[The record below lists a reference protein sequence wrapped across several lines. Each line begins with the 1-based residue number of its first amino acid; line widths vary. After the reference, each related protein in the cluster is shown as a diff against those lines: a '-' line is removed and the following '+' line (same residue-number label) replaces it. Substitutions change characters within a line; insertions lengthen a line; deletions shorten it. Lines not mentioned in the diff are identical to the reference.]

1 MDAATLYTIVTM
13 LDGRERI
20 IHHEYASVA
29 QCEAARAK
37 MVEMLPS
44 VNGLPTRYSC
54 ERHINFSPNLIPA
67 TARTK
72 D

>member
-1 MDAATLYTIVTM
+1 MDAATLYTIVTL

-20 IHHEYASVA
+20 SHHEYASVT

-44 VNGLPTRYSC
+44 VNSLPTRYTC
-54 ERHINFSPNLIPA
+54 ERHINFSPNLLPA
-67 TARTK
+67 TERES